1 MKTAVAPNLGR
12 ICTQLLSF
20 SAKSCSSSFDFL
32 KIIFNFEKMFK
43 ILTTKNHSAKQYYNK
58 ATLCVDYAMEQRIK
72 PNLCNY
78 KKLDGRTFKI
88 KERQTL

>member
-1 MKTAVAPNLGR
+1 
-12 ICTQLLSF
+12 
-20 SAKSCSSSFDFL
+20 
-32 KIIFNFEKMFK
+32 MFK

-58 ATLCVDYAMEQRIK
+58 ATLCVDYAIEQRIK

>member
-1 MKTAVAPNLGR
+1 MY
-12 ICTQLLSF
+12 
-20 SAKSCSSSFDFL
+20 
-32 KIIFNFEKMFK
+32 K

-58 ATLCVDYAMEQRIK
+58 ATLRVDYTMEQRIK
-72 PNLCNY
+72 PDLCNY